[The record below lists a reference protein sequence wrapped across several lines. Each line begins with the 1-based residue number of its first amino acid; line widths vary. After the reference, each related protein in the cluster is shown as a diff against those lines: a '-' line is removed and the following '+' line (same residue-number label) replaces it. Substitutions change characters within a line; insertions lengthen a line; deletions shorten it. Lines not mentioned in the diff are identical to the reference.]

1 MSCIELPRP
10 VEAYFAFAELAPGR
24 QGRRFTITFSYL
36 DAGRVERLQWWWKV
50 NISQWRAGGELA
62 VEAQRREAI
71 ARFQAH
77 IETWLKN
84 SGRRLGG
91 GDPFPVLGPR
101 PTAATA
107 KVAPTAPAAA
117 LPSKRGQAA

>member
-36 DAGRVERLQWWWKV
+36 DSGRVDRLQWWWKV
-50 NISQWRAGGELA
+50 SASQLRAIGELA

-71 ARFQAH
+71 TRFGAH

-91 GDPFPVLGPR
+91 GDPFPVLE
-101 PTAATA
+101 AATSA
-107 KVAPTAPAAA
+107 APVAEAPSPAPLRA
-117 LPSKRGQAA
+117 RGQAA